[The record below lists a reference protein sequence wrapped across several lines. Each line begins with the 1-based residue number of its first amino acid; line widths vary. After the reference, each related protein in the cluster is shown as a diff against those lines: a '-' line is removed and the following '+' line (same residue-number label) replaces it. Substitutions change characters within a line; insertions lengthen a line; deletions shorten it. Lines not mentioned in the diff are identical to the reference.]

1 MADDVHLRGAIR
13 AGAQAAGL
21 APRHVEYELELDGA
35 EHRWTVAEITINE
48 ALGSTYEAVLRVHAD
63 ARDVELATELLGRDA
78 SVILDRRDGHSRRL
92 SGIIDRV
99 EAIGSRQHRTEV
111 EVRVVPAFELLGH
124 GSDSR
129 IFQEKTAVEIV
140 EEVLGLAFGPY
151 RRELDASGLVGEYAT
166 REMCVQ
172 YRESHK
178 AFVSRLLEEEGIG
191 YYFDFDGG
199 GHERMVLFDAQ
210 SQLATLTT
218 MDGDA
223 VPYADGAQVVR
234 GAEPIVSF
242 EPQHRLGATSI
253 TVRDL
258 DWTEE
263 QYRAEASREGED
275 LRGYVRAVYDHGH
288 GKSVTLHDFTPGGR
302 YGGSD
307 VERQAQ
313 IRHELLVRD
322 QDRFEGVSMLVG
334 LRPGVI
340 VEMTG
345 HPVAGIDGRYLVL
358 KARHASAPPPHG
370 SDRAGE
376 GASDGED
383 YHNVFECIRAME
395 TAWEPSRTTP
405 KPAIYGVQTAVVTG
419 PAQGEPY
426 TDEYGRIRVQFH
438 WDREAIDPSRTSAWL
453 RLGQTW
459 AGADSSGLHTFLFIP
474 RVGSEVIVTFLDGDP
489 DRPLVTGAV
498 YNAKN
503 LPPLALPGEATR
515 SVIRTATI
523 GGGDGHNELS
533 FEDQRGREEVYLR
546 AQRNLKELVLH
557 DHKTHVKND
566 HTNVVDGKDDETI
579 GGDQWLRVKGAERRK
594 WIENSEFNEIQA
606 DRETDVFGND
616 TLRVHSDAITNVTN
630 NMTFDVGGTYDAHVV
645 GAQSYTID
653 GGSTLTVTGGI
664 TQSIPSGGWSMTT
677 TGNVTHHVTGGVVMD
692 VSDGVSWTAGADVA
706 IDAAGAMNLSGK
718 SIELRAAKEVIINAP
733 AGHRNATPATE
744 THVSQSFVQQAASF
758 MEDAKIKIAAYTL
771 ALSIYGTKIDYSGLK
786 VDLYKLKIDN
796 KDVHAVLDNVAI
808 GNTSSARIA
817 RAALTMI
824 G

>member
-21 APRHVEYELELDGA
+21 APRHVEYELEIDGA

-48 ALGSTYEAVLRVHAD
+48 ALGSTYQAVLRVHAD

-129 IFQEKTAVEIV
+129 IFQEKTAVAIV

-199 GHERMVLFDAQ
+199 GRERMVLFDAQ

-263 QYRAEASREGED
+263 QYRTEASRESED

-288 GKSVTLHDFTPGGR
+288 GKSVTLHDFAPGGR

-358 KARHASAPPPHG
+358 KARHASSPPPHG

-438 WDREAIDPSRTSAWL
+438 WDREAIDPSRTSAWI

-533 FEDQRGREEVYLR
+533 FEDQGGREEVYLR

-566 HTNVVDGKDDETI
+566 HTNVVDGKDDETV

-594 WIENSEFNEIQA
+594 WVENSEFNEIQA

-616 TLRVHSDAITNVTN
+616 TLRVHSDAVTNVTN
-630 NMTFDVGGTYDAHVV
+630 DMTFDVGGTYDAHVV

-653 GGSTLTVTGGI
+653 GGSTLTVIGGI
-664 TQSIPSGGWSMTT
+664 TQTISSGGWSMTT
-677 TGNVTHHVTGGVVMD
+677 TGNVTHNVTGGVVVD
-692 VSDGVSWTAGADVA
+692 VSDGVTLSAGASINVSATAGLD
-706 IDAAGAMNLSGK
+706 LSGQ
-718 SIELRAAKEVIINAP
+718 SVNVVSQTAVNVNAP
-733 AGHRNATPATE
+733 AGIADVTPAARRSTAE
-744 THVSQSFVQQAASF
+744 QLLEFVSKSFKAEL
-758 MEDAKIKIAAYTL
+758 MKIAMT
-771 ALSIYGTKIDYSGLK
+771 ALSVSMDGVKISISGVK
-786 VDLYKLKIDN
+786 VDLYKAKFDN
-796 KDVHAVLDNVAI
+796 KDLAIALDKI
-808 GNTSSARIA
+808 GLSTGTFRLQ
-817 RAALTMI
+817 RADATII

>member
-21 APRHVEYELELDGA
+21 APRHVEYELEIDGA

-191 YYFDFDGG
+191 YYFDFDGE

-210 SQLATLTT
+210 SQLAALTT

-288 GKSVTLHDFTPGGR
+288 GKSVTLHDFAPGGR
-302 YGGSD
+302 YGRSD

-358 KARHASAPPPHG
+358 KARHASAPPPH

-376 GASDGED
+376 GAGGED

-533 FEDQRGREEVYLR
+533 FEDQSGREEVYLR

-594 WIENSEFNEIQA
+594 WVENSEFNEIQA

-664 TQSIPSGGWSMTT
+664 TQTISSGGWRTST
-677 TGNVTHHVTGGVVMD
+677 TGNTFHGITGAFSTH
-692 VSDGVSWTAGADVA
+692 A
-706 IDAAGAMNLSGK
+706 
-718 SIELRAAKEVIINAP
+718 
-733 AGHRNATPATE
+733 
-744 THVSQSFVQQAASF
+744 SQSVNLTSDTTTVIEGKTGLTLLGESIGMRSNTSIVQVAPDGIKNVTPTSHETTAEAVYEYLKDNTSYG
-758 MEDAKIKIAAYTL
+758 MMKISAYAT
-771 ALSIYGTKIDYSGLK
+771 ALSLTGLKVDFSGLK
-786 VDLYKLKIDN
+786 VDVYSRKIDN
-796 KDVHAVLDNVAI
+796 AAIKARLNKMELTNVAAVALRRAVLTI
-808 GNTSSARIA
+808 LG
-817 RAALTMI
+817 
-824 G
+824 

>member
-21 APRHVEYELELDGA
+21 APRHVEYELEIDGA

-191 YYFDFDGG
+191 YYFDFDGE

-210 SQLATLTT
+210 SQLAALTT

-288 GKSVTLHDFTPGGR
+288 GKSVTLHDFAPGGR
-302 YGGSD
+302 YGRSD

-358 KARHASAPPPHG
+358 KARHASAPPPH

-376 GASDGED
+376 GAGGED

-533 FEDQRGREEVYLR
+533 FEDQSGREEVYLR

-594 WIENSEFNEIQA
+594 WVENSEFNEIQA

-664 TQSIPSGGWSMTT
+664 TQTISSGGWTMTT
-677 TGNVTHHVTGGVVMD
+677 TGNVTHNVAGGVVVD
-692 VSDGVSWTAGADVA
+692 VSDGVTVSAGASVSVA
-706 IDAAGAMNLSGK
+706 ATASLDLSGQ
-718 SIELRAAKEVIINAP
+718 SVGIVSQSAINLTAP
-733 AGHRNATPATE
+733 SGIKNITPATE
-744 THVSQSFVQQAASF
+744 QNVLVQQFTQAADVVESYGG
-758 MEDAKIKIAAYTL
+758 KLAAYTL
-771 ALSIYGTKIDYSGLK
+771 AISLIGVKVDMVGMKVDAFGAKLDESGFKLSKGAVSIAQDITKIGK
-786 VDLYKLKIDN
+786 W
-796 KDVHAVLDNVAI
+796 AI
-808 GNTSSARIA
+808 
-817 RAALTMI
+817 ALI